1 MYVYMK
7 VWCILYLCLAGD
19 ENERIDFLKV
29 VFGYFLLSSGFASWI
44 VVTINNLAL
53 DACWRL
59 SNNDNGLVGKLR

>member
-44 VVTINNLAL
+44 AVTINNLAL
-53 DACWRL
+53 DAC
-59 SNNDNGLVGKLR
+59 